1 MTPARVLTVLLAV
14 GFALSACAPKAPP
27 ATVASAPR
35 FPDFVF
41 PAASPTPSPAI
52 LSQHEFAWQL
62 LQAADLRGAEREFSA
77 IVKQAPQF
85 YPAETGLGYVALAGK
100 DHKAA
105 LAHFDKAI
113 SLQKAYAP
121 AHAGRGQTL
130 LAMNDAEKALASF
143 DAALAADPS
152 LATIRSVADVLR
164 FKGLQGNVAAARQ
177 AAEAGRLA
185 EAMAAYRK
193 AIAATPDSPFLY
205 RELAMVE
212 RRDNRL
218 AEALPHAQKAVELEP
233 NDARNHVVLGDVL
246 ESQGQFAKAADAVA
260 AALALEPN
268 DALARRVE
276 ALRERA
282 ALEAM
287 PAEYRALE
295 KDSIITRA
303 QLAALIGVQLEEI
316 VTRVPSQSGAVMTDI
331 RSHWAQPWILSV
343 TRAGFMEPYANH
355 AFQPNATVTRG
366 DLAFTVSRIL
376 NAIAATRPQLAAGW
390 RNARPKFTDVPPG
403 HLRYPAVALAV
414 GAGVMAPAAEGSF
427 QFARPVTGAEAVSA
441 IRKLQD
447 LAGSKR
453 R

>member
-1 MTPARVLTVLLAV
+1 MRRGRGLALVLAV
-14 GFALSACAPKAPP
+14 GVALSACAPKVPP
-27 ATVASAPR
+27 ATVAGAPR
-35 FPDFVF
+35 FPDFIF
-41 PAASPTPSPAI
+41 PAAPQAASPEI
-52 LSQHEFAWQL
+52 VSQHQFAWQL
-62 LQAADLRGAEREFSA
+62 VQMADLRGAEREFNA
-77 IVKQAPQF
+77 ILKQTPTF
-85 YPAETGLGYVALAGK
+85 YPAETGLGYAALADK

-113 SLQKAYAP
+113 SLEKAYAP

-185 EAMAAYRK
+185 DATAAYRK

-218 AEALPHAQKAVELEP
+218 ADALLHAQKAVELDP
-233 NDARNHVVLGDVL
+233 SDARNHVVLADVL
-246 ESQGQFAKAADAVA
+246 ESQGQFAKAAEAVA
-260 AALALEPN
+260 AGLALEPN
-268 DALARRVE
+268 DALTRRVE

-282 ALEAM
+282 ALETM
-287 PAEYRALE
+287 PDEYRAID
-295 KDSIITRA
+295 KSSTITRA

-316 VTRVPSQSGAVMTDI
+316 VTRGSSQSGAVMTDI
-331 RSHWAQPWILSV
+331 RSNWAQPWILSV

-376 NAIAATRPQLAAGW
+376 NAIAVTRPQLAAGW

-414 GAGVMAPAAEGSF
+414 GAGVMASTGEGSF
-427 QFARPVTGAEAVSA
+427 QLARPVTGAEAVSA

-447 LAGSKR
+447 LAGSR
-453 R
+453 RR